1 MRATR
6 SDHPAL
12 EDRER
17 RDGRPADG
25 LSSAEGN
32 VVERPVVVNE
42 LRVHLDAYV
51 APDPHALVFTPA
63 TGRYLRRAD
72 LSTAWRAA
80 CDRLG
85 LERGLRPHDLR
96 HHTATVA
103 ARMPGLTRRELV
115 MLLGHASERAA
126 VVVRGDGTTTYI

>member
-32 VVERPVVVNE
+32 VVERQGRVVGDPKSEAGKREVALPPVVVNE

-85 LERGLRPHDLR
+85 LERGLCPHDLR
-96 HHTATVA
+96 
-103 ARMPGLTRRELV
+103 LTPPLWRR
-115 MLLGHASERAA
+115 ACP
-126 VVVRGDGTTTYI
+126 D